1 MLGKFTVPLT
11 KGDAGRK
18 IDTWKFSF
26 PDEKTASIDVSL
38 RSDHK
43 GLIFLARSS
52 HPLLR
57 KIEWRHSDI
66 QVLRERVK
74 QDIEDVVAETTG
86 DQWKAAYTVQ
96 LKLYKS
102 KRDANH
108 VQIEFQTEPVMLDTS
123 APRSNRGERAVL
135 KNGSPISVIEVGFGE
150 NLKRTYG
157 GAITPETMREMRFHE
172 GTPVAR
178 CVVEQSPETTAA
190 STLIEATL
198 TAFAA
203 YLGKAVGPDRA
214 DPEKLPTPEDLV
226 RFMELAARD
235 VQS

>member
-26 PDEKTASIDVSL
+26 PDAKTASIDVSL
-38 RSDHK
+38 RSNHE
-43 GLIFLARSS
+43 GLIFLARSP

-57 KIEWRHSDI
+57 EIEWRHSDI
-66 QVLRERVK
+66 QVLREHVK
-74 QDIEDVVAETTG
+74 QDIEDLVAKTTG
-86 DQWKAAYTVQ
+86 DQWKAAYTVE

-102 KRDANH
+102 RREASH
-108 VQIEFQTEPVMLDTS
+108 VQIEFQAESVMLNTS
-123 APRSNRGERAVL
+123 TPRSNRGERSVL
-135 KNGSPISVIEVGFGE
+135 KNGSPTSVIEVVFGE

-157 GAITPETMREMRFHE
+157 GALTPETIREMRFHE

-203 YLGKAVGPDRA
+203 HLGKAVGPDRA

-226 RFMELAARD
+226 RFMELAVQD
-235 VQS
+235 VRS